1 MNTNVAKIIYL
12 RNKLKSLGDQIDII
26 SDAPLKFLEIAEQI
40 EALPKNSS
48 KRAKLALDYL
58 IDNQTYLKA
67 NQKTLTES
75 PIHLKSRLASDGSKE
90 EVYAT
95 ADYADLI
102 TLGQEYKTKNFL
114 NTAVWRTIYLLVNT
128 IPSDEKRYQA
138 TWVETFIQF
147 VDNAVL
153 EFTTVDKVPGVTFN
167 LLGSEHRALES
178 GWGKGICDFKVYQDG
193 RSIDGEFKKP
203 TRHVTALAYYA
214 FNDPAYIYN
223 AKLLY
228 TYGSLTGIEPN
239 QFYVIDYINVDPTY
253 KNKFSIRKLDIDFD
267 ATKLINAG

>member
-1 MNTNVAKIIYL
+1 MNTEADKITYL
-12 RNKLKSLGDQIDII
+12 RNKLKTLGDQIDII
-26 SDAPLKFLEIAEQI
+26 SDAPLKFLEKAEQI

-67 NQKTLTES
+67 NQKILSES
-75 PIHLKSRLASDGSKE
+75 PIHLKSRMASDWSKE

-102 TLGQEYKTKNFL
+102 TLGQEYKAKNFL
-114 NTAVWRTIYLLVNT
+114 NTTIWRTIYLLVNT

-138 TWVETFIQF
+138 TWVETFVQF

-153 EFTTVDKVPGVTFN
+153 ESTIVDKVPGVTFN
-167 LLGSEHRALES
+167 LLGSEHGALES
-178 GWGKGICDFKVYQDG
+178 GWGKGICDFKVYKNG
-193 RSIDGEFKKP
+193 HSIDGEFKKP
-203 TRHVTALAYYA
+203 TKNVTALAYHA
-214 FNDPAYIYN
+214 FNNPDYIYN

-239 QFYVIDYINVDPTY
+239 QFYEIDYINVDPTY
-253 KNKFSIRKLDIDFD
+253 QNKFSIHKLDIDFD
-267 ATKLINAG
+267 ATKLINAD